1 MRLCHNRNRAQE
13 ILPREIP
20 HKMIFRISGY
30 ATASTDESV
39 YIIGGYTAGSP
50 DRTTAIAEYKDG
62 NWKIAGNLAQARS
75 GHSAITSGYTTMVVG
90 GYLSRAA

>member
-1 MRLCHNRNRAQE
+1 MSRL
-13 ILPREIP
+13 IFITDKL
-20 HKMIFRISGY
+20 IFRIAFY

-62 NWKIAGNLAQARS
+62 NWKIAGNLAQQRNYH
-75 GHSAITSGYTTMVVG
+75 GAITSGYTTMVVA
-90 GYLSRAA
+90 GYLSGAS